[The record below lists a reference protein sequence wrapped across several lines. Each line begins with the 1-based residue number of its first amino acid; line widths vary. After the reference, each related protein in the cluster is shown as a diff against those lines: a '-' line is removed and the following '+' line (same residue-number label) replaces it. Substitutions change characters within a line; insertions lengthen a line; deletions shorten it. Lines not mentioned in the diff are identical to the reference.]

1 MVSTPLIL
9 LARRRVEP
17 PPNHLPDWDPGPG
30 SKRPLG
36 AWVEGRFG
44 DEKSGPARA
53 GPGRGGPKG
62 KGRGDA
68 GAGGGGEG
76 GIWGGG
82 SGCGCRCGAAGRPEG
97 GGSLSSAGRGVKAP
111 GSLAR
116 SHCGTGCGRPRRW
129 RGAGEGRGE
138 DGAPLWR
145 TRRDWR
151 LAAPHPAAPEGFPGA
166 PARNRNYGHV
176 QTPGQTAAG
185 GGRPTDVS
193 SEKSGC
199 RSWGNRAPTSP
210 GLRPTGHRRF

>member
-1 MVSTPLIL
+1 M
-9 LARRRVEP
+9 RGRGR
-17 PPNHLPDWDPGPG
+17 
-30 SKRPLG
+30 LG
-36 AWVEGRFG
+36 RG
-44 DEKSGPARA
+44 RA
-53 GPGRGGPKG
+53 GEGPRVRAEETLGPEVGVRVGSGVEARG
-62 KGRGDA
+62 A
-68 GAGGGGEG
+68 GAGAALGGGG
-76 GIWGGG
+76 
-82 SGCGCRCGAAGRPEG
+82 PVG
-97 GGSLSSAGRGVKAP
+97 GGSLRGAGRGVKAP

-166 PARNRNYGHV
+166 PAWNRNYGHV
-176 QTPGQTAAG
+176 QIPGQTAAG
-185 GGRPTDVS
+185 GGRPTDVF

-199 RSWGNRAPTSP
+199 RSWENRAPTSP